1 MRVLAING
9 SPSTD
14 QGITA
19 FLFTH
24 LLEGMRGAGAD
35 VEIVYPRNMT
45 IEPCAGEVSCWWTD
59 PGHCFIQDD
68 MQLLY
73 PRLLSADVWVLGIP
87 VYVGMPGEMQNLLN
101 RLVPLLTGLPEVCG
115 DRVYMR
121 PRPSLALHHM
131 VLVANCGGWEMGN
144 FDRVVAVAQTLA
156 ATMRVPLTCIL
167 RPQTCVLSSTIA
179 DGKGQDIVDALVE
192 AGCSLMQHGSVPQ
205 TVLTS
210 ISRPLT
216 SRDEVIAWYERRLLS
231 KRG

>member
-1 MRVLAING
+1 VRVLAING

-24 LLEGMRGAGAD
+24 LLEGMQGVGAD
-35 VEIVYPRNMT
+35 VEIVYPHSMT
-45 IEPCAGEVSCWWTD
+45 IEPCAGEVSCWWSD
-59 PGHCFIQDD
+59 PGHCFIGDD
-68 MQLLY
+68 MQSLY
-73 PRLLSADVWVLGIP
+73 PKLLSAAIWVLGIP

-121 PRPSLALHHM
+121 PRPGLALRQM
-131 VLVANCGGWEMGN
+131 VLVANCGGWEIGN

-167 RPQTCVLSSTIA
+167 RPQTCVLSSFIA
-179 DGKGQDIVDALVE
+179 DGKVQDIDDALAE
-192 AGCSLMQHGSVPQ
+192 AGRSLIRNAAVSPEILQV
-205 TVLTS
+205 
-210 ISRPLT
+210 ISRPLAT
-216 SRDEVIAWYERRLLS
+216 RDEVIAWYERRLLS
-231 KRG
+231 SGG